1 MCNYRYNDSSKII
14 TKIKRLEKFG
24 IKILKMRQVNGFLL
38 KLLIQKGTRHN
49 YMLNDNIIYIL
60 TFMI

>member
-1 MCNYRYNDSSKII
+1 MCNYRYNDSSKLI

-38 KLLIQKGTRHN
+38 KLLIWKGTRHN
-49 YMLNDNIIYIL
+49 YMLNDNIIYIY
-60 TFMI
+60 